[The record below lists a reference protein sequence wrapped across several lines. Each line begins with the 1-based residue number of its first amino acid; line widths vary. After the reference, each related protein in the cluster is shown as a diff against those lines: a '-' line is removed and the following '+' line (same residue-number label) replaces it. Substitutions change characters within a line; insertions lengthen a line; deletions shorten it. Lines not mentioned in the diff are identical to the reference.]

1 MSVKT
6 ACAPASRCTRAPP
19 VCVHD
24 VLETRRVAIGRRWP
38 TQPDT
43 SPWPAGT
50 STGAAGRRACRY
62 GRGRGDVSAAPHSG
76 TTAVDPK
83 ATANILRTGRRNQWN
98 RPFKFGQRGAP
109 IFLDSAD
116 RWTKNRA
123 PAGISRSDRLPARS
137 TIPSLPS
144 FTLARIAALIHRQV
158 GERTYPAG
166 CSYFNTGCG
175 NANYPIPVSF
185 STWHRRCRNAP
196 WSSIAAFFSSSNN
209 GTNGQTP
216 SLEGGRERNMIST
229 IICSINPRKFDAI
242 SDNLTD
248 RLGDGPL
255 EIIGIHDARSLA
267 EGYNRG
273 IDQSKGD
280 ILVFCHDDVEIIAP
294 SGSQLLRQH
303 LQTHDLVGCAG
314 TSRLIDSNWICAG
327 DPFVHGIVAYPA
339 EDAWPAG
346 RFDVAVWGKL
356 HRTIVEDIQALD
368 GFFFAA
374 NRRVFDVI
382 RFDERN
388 FDGFHVYDIDFTFAA
403 HLAGFRTAVCKDIL
417 IAHQSSGNFDEEY
430 RNFSA
435 RFMNKYRAQLT
446 AQAHGTRKMAL
457 ARNLDRA
464 QLRQLYG
471 TVVGTPR

>member
-1 MSVKT
+1 
-6 ACAPASRCTRAPP
+6 
-19 VCVHD
+19 
-24 VLETRRVAIGRRWP
+24 
-38 TQPDT
+38 
-43 SPWPAGT
+43 
-50 STGAAGRRACRY
+50 
-62 GRGRGDVSAAPHSG
+62 
-76 TTAVDPK
+76 
-83 ATANILRTGRRNQWN
+83 
-98 RPFKFGQRGAP
+98 
-109 IFLDSAD
+109 
-116 RWTKNRA
+116 
-123 PAGISRSDRLPARS
+123 
-137 TIPSLPS
+137 
-144 FTLARIAALIHRQV
+144 
-158 GERTYPAG
+158 
-166 CSYFNTGCG
+166 
-175 NANYPIPVSF
+175 
-185 STWHRRCRNAP
+185 
-196 WSSIAAFFSSSNN
+196 
-209 GTNGQTP
+209 
-216 SLEGGRERNMIST
+216 MISA
-229 IICSINPRKFDAI
+229 IICSINPRKFDAV

-294 SGSQLLRQH
+294 GGSQLLRQH

-374 NRRVFDVI
+374 NRPVLDVI

-388 FDGFHVYDIDFTFAA
+388 FDGFHVYDTDFTFAA

-417 IAHQSSGNFDEEY
+417 IAHQSGGNFDEVY
-430 RNFSA
+430 RDFSA
-435 RFMNKYRAQLT
+435 RFMNKYRAQLA
-446 AQAHGTRKMAL
+446 AQAHGTRKIAL